1 LKMPSESQS
10 PEPVRRLIELL
21 VPAFRKA
28 LEADPVLRQ
37 EVRGALEAL
46 LASPLFSEGTG
57 SAAAAA
63 ALTAVVPPDRS
74 ATTAPVPAGQGVQES
89 AASKLPTV
97 SVDPGH
103 LQSLLQEGQLGAG
116 ARTVPVPTPV
126 RHTYTGPRL
135 KELGRRFLLKA
146 RACRRITEIQLDP
159 DAPAGP
165 IELRELL
172 AVSDGA
178 KLWMHGTSHH
188 AASAAEWLET
198 AEAFDLTGR
207 IVTAAAESG
216 DPGTGPSGPAWLQ
229 LMASS
234 QCVLRNAVSRSHRV
248 TDEDQ
253 VHLHGYLKAAAF
265 EHQYLLRHLRLKD
278 VLTATEVPRLE
289 AVLAGLVAS
298 TTPKPRP
305 AVAPAKERAKR
316 LQYHARRLAG
326 TASDQDD
333 SERAHHVDVIADA
346 IRALEAEGVAPSDAL
361 FAPLIPLDPAL
372 WEACGQGAVIADLLR
387 RRSAELAAADD
398 SSEEETAEAGEESP
412 DAPSRQ
418 TPEMNRIRK
427 LLEGRTLLL
436 IGGDPQ
442 PRRIQAYIKA
452 FNLTGVEWPETRH
465 YQSNE
470 RLTTLIE
477 RADVAVVAVAIR
489 WASHSRS
496 ELRQVVQRAG
506 KPWVV
511 LERGLN
517 PAQFASA
524 LIEQCSEHPAFGGS
538 SQVL

>member
-1 LKMPSESQS
+1 MIPIESHVPQS
-10 PEPVRRLIELL
+10 LGRLIELL
-21 VPAFRKA
+21 APAFKKA

-37 EVRGALEAL
+37 EVRASLETL

-57 SAAAAA
+57 SAVAGGVHADGAPPAASGAAAPVSA
-63 ALTAVVPPDRS
+63 AE
-74 ATTAPVPAGQGVQES
+74 PVRKTE
-89 AASKLPTV
+89 ASKLPTV
-97 SVDPGH
+97 AVDPAH
-103 LQSLLQEGQLGAG
+103 LQSLLQEGQLGTG
-116 ARTVPVPTPV
+116 ARTTPVPSPA
-126 RHTYTGPRL
+126 RHGYTGPRL

-159 DAPAGP
+159 QAPAGP

-172 AVSDGA
+172 ALSASA

-198 AEAFDLTGR
+198 ADAFDLTGR
-207 IVTAAAESG
+207 IVTAASESG
-216 DPGTGPSGPAWLQ
+216 DPATGPSGPAWLQ

-234 QCVLRNAVSRSHRV
+234 QCVLRNAVSRNHKM

-253 VHLHGYLKAAAF
+253 VFLQGYLKAAAF

-278 VLTATEVPRLE
+278 VLTATEVPRLD
-289 AVLAGLVAS
+289 AVLAGLIAS
-298 TTPKPRP
+298 IGPKPRP
-305 AVAPAKERAKR
+305 SASPVKERAKR

-326 TASDQDD
+326 TALEQED
-333 SERAHHVDVIADA
+333 SERAHHISVIADA
-346 IRALEAEGVAPSDAL
+346 IRVLESEGVAPSDAL
-361 FAPLIPLDPAL
+361 FAPLIPIDPAL
-372 WEACGQGAVIADLLR
+372 WEGCEQGAVIADLLR
-387 RRSAELAAADD
+387 RRSELLEAADD
-398 SSEEETAEAGEESP
+398 SSEEETTEASEELP
-412 DAPSRQ
+412 EVHSRQ
-418 TPEMNRIRK
+418 TPEMNRIRT
-427 LLEGRTLLL
+427 LLEGRTVLL

-442 PRRIQAYIKA
+442 PCRIQAYIKA
-452 FNLTGVEWPETRH
+452 FNLAAVEWPETRH

-511 LERGLN
+511 MERGLN

-524 LIEQCSEHPAFGGS
+524 VIEQCSEHPALGGKT
-538 SQVL
+538 

>member
-1 LKMPSESQS
+1 MTPSESQGPQS
-10 PEPVRRLIELL
+10 LGRLIELL
-21 VPAFRKA
+21 APAFRKA

-37 EVRGALEAL
+37 EVRASLEAL
-46 LASPLFSEGTG
+46 LASTLFSEDTG
-57 SAAAAA
+57 SAAADGASADAA
-63 ALTAVVPPDRS
+63 PPAS
-74 ATTAPVPAGQGVQES
+74 AATPASAPAGPMVEEPS
-89 AASKLPTV
+89 VSKLPPI
-97 SVDPGH
+97 SVDPAH
-103 LQSLLQEGQLGAG
+103 LQSLLQEGQLGTG
-116 ARTVPVPTPV
+116 ARSVVVPTAV
-126 RHTYTGPRL
+126 RQTYTGPRL
-135 KELGRRFLLKA
+135 KELARRYLLKA

-159 DAPAGP
+159 EAPAGP

-172 AVSDGA
+172 ALSAGA

-198 AEAFDLTGR
+198 ADAFDLIGR
-207 IVTAAAESG
+207 IVTAASESG
-216 DPGTGPSGPAWLQ
+216 DPATGPSGPAWLQ

-234 QCVLRNAVSRSHRV
+234 QCVLRNVLSRNHRM

-253 VHLHGYLKAAAF
+253 VFLHGYLKAATF

-278 VLTATEVPRLE
+278 ILTAAEVPKLD

-298 TTPKPRP
+298 TGPKQRP
-305 AVAPAKERAKR
+305 AASPVKERAKR

-326 TASDQDD
+326 TAFEQDA

-346 IRALEAEGVAPSDAL
+346 IRALEAEGVAPTDAL
-361 FAPLIPLDPAL
+361 FAPLIQLDPSQ
-372 WEACGQGAVIADLLR
+372 WEGCEHGAVIADLWR
-387 RRSAELAAADD
+387 RRLEQLEAVED
-398 SSEEETAEAGEESP
+398 SSEEDPTESSEVSP

-442 PRRIQAYIKA
+442 PRRIQAYLKA
-452 FNLTGVEWPETRH
+452 FNLAGVEWPETRH

-470 RLTTLIE
+470 RLITLIE

-524 LIEQCSEHPAFGGS
+524 LIEQCSEHPALAG
-538 SQVL
+538 

>member
-1 LKMPSESQS
+1 MTPSESQDPQS
-10 PEPVRRLIELL
+10 LGRLIELL
-21 VPAFRKA
+21 APAFRKA

-37 EVRGALEAL
+37 EVRASLEAL
-46 LASPLFSEGTG
+46 LASPLFQEGTG
-57 SAAAAA
+57 SDAADGGPTHATPPASAA
-63 ALTAVVPPDRS
+63 TP
-74 ATTAPVPAGQGVQES
+74 APAPAGPVVGEPS
-89 AASKLPTV
+89 ASQLPPV
-97 SVDPGH
+97 SVDPAR
-103 LQSLLQEGQLGAG
+103 LQSLLQEGQLGPGGRSVA
-116 ARTVPVPTPV
+116 VPKPV

-159 DAPAGP
+159 EAPAGP

-172 AVSDGA
+172 AVAAGA

-207 IVTAAAESG
+207 IVIAASESG
-216 DPGTGPSGPAWLQ
+216 DPGSGPAGQVWLQ

-234 QCVLRNAVSRSHRV
+234 QCVLRNAVSRNHQIS
-248 TDEDQ
+248 DEDQ
-253 VHLHGYLKAAAF
+253 VFLHGYLKAAAA
-265 EHQYLLRHLRLKD
+265 EHQHLLRHLRLKD
-278 VLTATEVPRLE
+278 VLTAAEVPRLE
-289 AVLAGLVAS
+289 AQLNGLVAS
-298 TTPKPRP
+298 VGSKPRP
-305 AVAPAKERAKR
+305 AASPVKERAKR
-316 LQYHARRLAG
+316 LQYHARRLVG
-326 TASDQDD
+326 TASEQDA

-346 IRALEAEGVAPSDAL
+346 IRALEAEGVAPTDAL
-361 FAPLIPLDPAL
+361 FAPLMQLDPSH
-372 WEACGQGAVIADLLR
+372 WEGCEHGTVIADLWHR
-387 RRSAELAAADD
+387 RVEQLEAVEDTTEEEATEA
-398 SSEEETAEAGEESP
+398 SEESH
-412 DAPSRQ
+412 DAASRQ

-427 LLEGRTLLL
+427 LLEGRTVLL

-452 FNLTGVEWPETRH
+452 FGLAGVEWPETRH

-489 WASHSRS
+489 WASHARS
-496 ELRQVVQRAG
+496 ELRKVVQRAG

-524 LIEQCSEHPAFGGS
+524 LIEQCSEHPALGG
-538 SQVL
+538 